1 MNIGM
6 DNNHDSMILADLP
19 LASRFA
25 IIRSKI
31 QHHCVHRIGGQSET
45 ANFICKGYDTVDASF
60 WAHLLSC
67 FLAGLLRAS
76 LKMRRGLRPFLSQRG
91 ILFK

>member
-1 MNIGM
+1 MVMNIGM

-45 ANFICKGYDTVDASF
+45 AKFICKGYDTVDASD

-67 FLAGLLRAS
+67 FLTGLLRAS
-76 LKMRRGLRPFLSQRG
+76 LEARQGLRPLSLLECR
-91 ILFK
+91 